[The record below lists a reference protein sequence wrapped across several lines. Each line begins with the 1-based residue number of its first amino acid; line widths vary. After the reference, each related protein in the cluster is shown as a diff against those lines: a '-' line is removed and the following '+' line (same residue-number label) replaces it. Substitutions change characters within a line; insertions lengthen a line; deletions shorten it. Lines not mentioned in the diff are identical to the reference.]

1 MKSEEFFRSP
11 SAQDFF
17 KELRREMLNVKR
29 PPEEIILDETDL
41 CELLHISK
49 RHAADLRKEGILI
62 YSKIGGKLYYFLSDV
77 LEMVKK
83 HRAQLPTSNIKFR
96 ALDQ

>member
-1 MKSEEFFRSP
+1 MKNEEFFRTP
-11 SAQDFF
+11 SAQEFF
-17 KELRREMLNVKR
+17 KELKREILNVKR

-62 YSKIGGKLYYFLSDV
+62 YSKIGGKLYYILSDV
-77 LEMVKK
+77 LEMIKK
-83 HRAQLPTSNIKFR
+83 HRAHIPTSNIKFR
-96 ALDQ
+96 VVD

>member
-1 MKSEEFFRSP
+1 MNNEEFFKTP

-29 PPEEIILDETDL
+29 PPEEIILDETDI

-49 RHAADLRKEGILI
+49 RHAADLRKEGTLI
-62 YSKIGGKLYYFLSDV
+62 YSKIGGKLYYVLSDV
-77 LEMVKK
+77 LEMIKN
-83 HRAQLPTSNIKFR
+83 HRTEIPTNNLKFR
-96 ALDQ
+96 L